1 MDTKQM
7 IEVLQA
13 YERGE
18 RVQCRV
24 ASNEEWMDCALKS
37 AAPTIVPTFSFGCHE
52 YRIKPQPREWWINR
66 YPGGGIGIYDSKE
79 LAEINKSLEC
89 IHVREVTE

>member
-1 MDTKQM
+1 MDTKQTADAIKVM
-7 IEVLQA
+7 QA
-13 YERGE
+13 YVDGAEIQE
-18 RVQCRV
+18 RVVSGGPHRWKE
-24 ASNEEWMDCALKS
+24 AGPYWNWMTS
-37 AAPTIVPTFSFGCHE
+37 E